1 LSAASSNFRL
11 ILFLVIGALIGS
23 ILNEMLYSWGA
34 PEWLTRYIE
43 VGLNPPPDSAF
54 LDLYILTF
62 TLGFSLKLS
71 FCTVLGL
78 ALGLFLFKRLR

>member
-1 LSAASSNFRL
+1 MSAASSNLRL

-23 ILNEMLYSWGA
+23 ILNEMFYAWGA
-34 PEWLTRYIE
+34 PDWLTRYVE

-54 LDLYILTF
+54 IDLYILTF

-71 FCTVLGL
+71 FCTVIGL
-78 ALGLFLFKRLR
+78 ALGLFLYKRWR